1 MGRPGAAPENW
12 TSRPAGANAVKVL
25 GATSLL
31 ADLLYWKYGDPEGV
45 DFVDTLAYNVG
56 VARRLGSGR
65 FSVLSSLS
73 GGTAAIGGLDPPVAV
88 TVAVL
93 SLVGRRQ
100 SVVVSAT
107 AGLTSGASDVAV
119 GASWRV
125 AR

>member
-1 MGRPGAAPENW
+1 MLHGPRRRVP
-12 TSRPAGANAVKVL
+12 PA
-25 GATSLL
+25 S
-31 ADLLYWKYGDPEGV
+31 P
-45 DFVDTLAYNVG
+45 
-56 VARRLGSGR
+56 
-65 FSVLSSLS
+65 

-88 TVAVL
+88 NVAVL

-100 SVVVSAT
+100 SVVLSAT